1 MRIAQIMA
9 GASIGGAEAFYERAT
24 IALHHAGDQVLP
36 VIRRDAERAA
46 RLRDAGLR
54 PVELAFGGALD
65 LFTKPRLRRTLQDFQ
80 PDVVMAWMQRAARFT
95 PLGPWVLVGRFGG
108 YYDLKYFRHCG
119 HLVANTHDL
128 VRSIAAQGWP
138 AERVHYLPN
147 FAEDFSGVAPADLPA
162 ASSTP
167 RLLAMG
173 RLHPNKG
180 FDVLLR
186 AIALLPRGHLYL
198 AGAGP
203 EEAALRALAAELGI
217 TDRVSFLG
225 WRRDIG
231 ALLAAADMFI
241 CSSRHEPLGNV
252 VLEAWSAAKPVIAA
266 AAQGPSELISDGA
279 DGLLVA
285 REDAPTLAAAITG
298 LAENPARA
306 AALGAAGR
314 AHFAAAFTEAPVM
327 ARWQRLLAE
336 LKPAGRA

>member
-1 MRIAQIMA
+1 MRIAQVMA
-9 GASIGGAEAFYERAT
+9 GAPMGGAEAFFERAT
-24 IALHHAGDQVLP
+24 IALHHAGDVVLP
-36 VIRRDAERAA
+36 IIRRDAGRAA
-46 RLRDAGLR
+46 RLRDAGLP

-65 LFTKPRLRRTLQDFQ
+65 VLTKPRLRRALQDFK
-80 PDVVMAWMQRAARFT
+80 PDLVMAWMQRAARFT
-95 PLGPWVLVGRFGG
+95 PQGPWVLVGRFGG
-108 YYDLKYFRHCG
+108 YYDLKYFRHCD

-128 VRSIAAQGWP
+128 VRAISAEYWP
-138 AERVHYLPN
+138 LARVHYLPN
-147 FAEDFSGVAPADLPA
+147 FVEDFTSAVPADLPA

-167 RLLAMG
+167 RLFAMG

-266 AAQGPSELISDGA
+266 AAQGPTELISDGA
-279 DGLLVA
+279 DGLLVPK
-285 REDAPTLAAAITG
+285 EDAPALAVAITG
-298 LAENPARA
+298 LAENPACA
-306 AALGAAGR
+306 SALGAAGR
-314 AHFAAAFTEAPVM
+314 AHFATAFAEAPVI

-336 LKPAGRA
+336 LKPAGRT

>member
-1 MRIAQIMA
+1 MA
-9 GASIGGAEAFYERAT
+9 GAPIGGAEAFYERAT
-24 IALHHAGDQVLP
+24 IALHQAGDVVLP
-36 VIRRDAERAA
+36 IIRRDAERAT
-46 RLRDAGLR
+46 RLRDAGLQ

-65 LFTKPRLRRTLQDFQ
+65 LFTKQRVRRTLQDFK

-95 PLGPWVLVGRFGG
+95 PQGPWVLVGRFGG
-108 YYDLKYFRHCG
+108 YYDLKYFRHCD

-128 VRSIAAQGWP
+128 VRAITAEHWP
-138 AERVHYLPN
+138 SARVHYLPN
-147 FAEDFSGVAPADLPA
+147 FVEDFTSAVPADLPA
-162 ASSTP
+162 PSSTP

-203 EEAALRALAAELGI
+203 EEAALRDLAAVLGI
-217 TDRVSFLG
+217 TGRVSFLG

-231 ALLAAADMFI
+231 ALLTAADMFI
-241 CSSRHEPLGNV
+241 CSSRHEPLGNI

-266 AAQGPSELISDGA
+266 AAQGPSELISDGK
-279 DGLLVA
+279 DGVLVP
-285 REDAPTLAAAITG
+285 REDAAALAAAIAA
-298 LAENPARA
+298 LAENPDRTA
-306 AALGAAGR
+306 AIAAAGR
-314 AHFAAAFTEAPVM
+314 AHFVSTFAEAPVI
-327 ARWQRLLAE
+327 ARWRHLLAD

>member
-1 MRIAQIMA
+1 
-9 GASIGGAEAFYERAT
+9 
-24 IALHHAGDQVLP
+24 
-36 VIRRDAERAA
+36 
-46 RLRDAGLR
+46 
-54 PVELAFGGALD
+54 
-65 LFTKPRLRRTLQDFQ
+65 
-80 PDVVMAWMQRAARFT
+80 MAWMQRAARFS
-95 PLGPWVLVGRFGG
+95 PRGPWVLVGRFGG
-108 YYDLKYFRHCG
+108 YYDLKYFRHCD

-128 VRSIAAQGWP
+128 VRAIKAEHWP
-138 AERVHYLPN
+138 PARVHYLPN
-147 FAEDFSGVAPADLPA
+147 FVEDFTSAAPADLPA
-162 ASSTP
+162 PSSTP

-231 ALLAAADMFI
+231 ALLAAADIFI
-241 CSSRHEPLGNV
+241 CSSRHEPLGNI

-266 AAQGPSELISDGA
+266 AAQGPTELISDGA

-285 REDAPTLAAAITG
+285 REDAPALAAAITG
-298 LAENPARA
+298 LAENPTRA

-314 AHFAAAFTEAPVM
+314 AHFAAAFAEAPVI

-336 LKPAGRA
+336 LKPAGRM

>member
-1 MRIAQIMA
+1 MA
-9 GASIGGAEAFYERAT
+9 GAPIGGAEAFFERAT
-24 IALHHAGDQVLP
+24 IALHQAGEQVLP

-46 RLRDAGLR
+46 RLRDAGLQ

-65 LFTKPRLRRTLQDFQ
+65 LFTKPRVQRALQDFK

-95 PLGPWVLVGRFGG
+95 PKGPWVLVGRFGG
-108 YYDLKYFRHCG
+108 YYDLKYFRHCD

-128 VRSIAAQGWP
+128 VRAITAEHWP
-138 AERVHYLPN
+138 PARVHYLPN
-147 FAEDFSGVAPADLPA
+147 FVEDFASAAPADLPA

-203 EEAALRALAAELGI
+203 EEAALRALVAELGI

-231 ALLAAADMFI
+231 ALLAAADIFI
-241 CSSRHEPLGNV
+241 CSSRHEPLGNI

-285 REDAPTLAAAITG
+285 REDAPALAAAI
-298 LAENPARA
+298 AELTANPERA
-306 AALGAAGR
+306 AALAAAGR
-314 AHFAAAFTEAPVM
+314 AHFAATFAEAPVI
-327 ARWQRLLAE
+327 AHWRRVLAE

>member
-1 MRIAQIMA
+1 
-9 GASIGGAEAFYERAT
+9 
-24 IALHHAGDQVLP
+24 
-36 VIRRDAERAA
+36 
-46 RLRDAGLR
+46 
-54 PVELAFGGALD
+54 
-65 LFTKPRLRRTLQDFQ
+65 
-80 PDVVMAWMQRAARFT
+80 
-95 PLGPWVLVGRFGG
+95 
-108 YYDLKYFRHCG
+108 
-119 HLVANTHDL
+119 
-128 VRSIAAQGWP
+128 
-138 AERVHYLPN
+138 
-147 FAEDFSGVAPADLPA
+147 
-162 ASSTP
+162 
-167 RLLAMG
+167 MG

-203 EEAALRALAAELGI
+203 EEAALRALATELGI

-266 AAQGPSELISDGA
+266 AAQGPTELISDGA
-279 DGLLVA
+279 DGLLVPK
-285 REDAPTLAAAITG
+285 EDAPALAAAITG

-306 AALGAAGR
+306 SALGAAGR
-314 AHFAAAFTEAPVM
+314 AHFTASFAEAPVM

-336 LKPAGRA
+336 LKPAGRT

>member
-1 MRIAQIMA
+1 MA
-9 GASIGGAEAFYERAT
+9 GAPIGGAEAFFERAT

-36 VIRRDAERAA
+36 IIRRDAERAA
-46 RLRDAGLR
+46 RLRDAGLL

-65 LFTKPRLRRTLQDFQ
+65 FITKPRVRRTLQDFK
-80 PDVVMAWMQRAARFT
+80 PDIVMAWMQRAARFT
-95 PLGPWVLVGRFGG
+95 PQGPWVLVGRFGG
-108 YYDLKYFRHCG
+108 YYDVKYFRHCD

-128 VRSIAAQGWP
+128 VRTIAAAPWP
-138 AERVHYLPN
+138 PACVHYLPN
-147 FAEDFSGVAPADLPA
+147 FVEDFAGAAPADLPA

-203 EEAALRALAAELGI
+203 EEAALRALAVELGVI
-217 TDRVSFLG
+217 DQVSFLG

-231 ALLAAADMFI
+231 PLLAAADVFI
-241 CSSRHEPLGNV
+241 CSSRHEPLGNI

-266 AAQGPSELISDGA
+266 AARGPSELISDGK
-279 DGLLVA
+279 DGVLVP
-285 REDAPTLAAAITG
+285 REDAPALAAAIAS
-298 LAENPARA
+298 LAGNPERA
-306 AALGAAGR
+306 AALALAGR
-314 AHFAAAFTEAPVM
+314 AHFATTFAEAPVIT
-327 ARWQRLLAE
+327 RWRRLLAE
-336 LKPAGRA
+336 LKRAGRA

>member
-1 MRIAQIMA
+1 MRIAQVMA
-9 GASIGGAEAFYERAT
+9 GAPIGGAEAFYERAT
-24 IALHHAGDQVLP
+24 IALHHAGDVVLP
-36 VIRRDAERAA
+36 IIRRDAERAA
-46 RLRDAGLR
+46 RLRKAGLQ
-54 PVELAFGGALD
+54 PVELAFGAAFDFL
-65 LFTKPRLRRTLQDFQ
+65 TKRRVQRALQDFK

-95 PLGPWVLVGRFGG
+95 PQGPWVLVGRFGG
-108 YYDLKYFRHCG
+108 YYDLKYFRHCD

-128 VRSIAAQGWP
+128 VHAITAEHWP
-138 AERVHYLPN
+138 PARVHYLPN
-147 FAEDFSGVAPADLPA
+147 FVEDFASAAPADLSAP
-162 ASSTP
+162 SSTP

-203 EEAALRALAAELGI
+203 EEAALRALTAELGI

-225 WRRDIG
+225 WRRDID

-241 CSSRHEPLGNV
+241 CSSRHEPLGNI

-266 AAQGPSELISDGA
+266 AAQGPTELISDGA
-279 DGLLVA
+279 DGLLIPK
-285 REDAPTLAAAITG
+285 EDAPALAGAIAG

-314 AHFAAAFTEAPVM
+314 TYFAAAFAEAPVM
-327 ARWQRLLAE
+327 ARWRRLLAE
-336 LKPAGRA
+336 LKPVGRM

>member
-1 MRIAQIMA
+1 MA
-9 GASIGGAEAFYERAT
+9 GAPIGGAEAFYERAT

-36 VIRRDAERAA
+36 VIRRDAERAG
-46 RLRDAGLR
+46 RLRSAGLQ

-65 LFTKPRLRRTLQDFQ
+65 LFTKRRVQRALQDFK

-95 PLGPWVLVGRFGG
+95 PQGPWVLVGRFGG
-108 YYDLKYFRHCG
+108 YYDLKYFRHCD

-128 VRSIAAQGWP
+128 VRAISAEHWP
-138 AERVHYLPN
+138 PARVHYLPN
-147 FAEDFSGVAPADLPA
+147 FVEDFASAAPADLPA
-162 ASSTP
+162 ASGTP

-217 TDRVSFLG
+217 MDRVSFLG

-241 CSSRHEPLGNV
+241 CSSRHEPLGNI

-266 AAQGPSELISDGA
+266 AAQGPSELISHGKDGV
-279 DGLLVA
+279 LVP
-285 REDAPTLAAAITG
+285 REDAPALAATIAS
-298 LAENPARA
+298 LAESPERA
-306 AALGAAGR
+306 AALAAAGR
-314 AHFAAAFTEAPVM
+314 AHFTATFAEAPVI

-336 LKPAGRA
+336 LTPAGRG

>member
-1 MRIAQIMA
+1 MA
-9 GASIGGAEAFYERAT
+9 GAPIGGAEAFFERAT
-24 IALHHAGDQVLP
+24 IALHHAGDVVLP
-36 VIRRDAERAA
+36 IIRRDADRAA
-46 RLRDAGLR
+46 RLRNAGLQ
-54 PVELAFGGALD
+54 PVELAFGGAFDFLTGPRMSRA
-65 LFTKPRLRRTLQDFQ
+65 LQAFKPDI
-80 PDVVMAWMQRAARFT
+80 VMAWMQRAARFT
-95 PLGPWVLVGRFGG
+95 PKGPWVLVGRFGG
-108 YYDLKYFRHCG
+108 YYDVKYFRHCD

-128 VRSIAAQGWP
+128 VRAITAEHWP
-138 AERVHYLPN
+138 PARVHYLPN
-147 FAEDFSGVAPADLPA
+147 FVEDFAGSAPANLPA

-186 AIALLPRGHLYL
+186 AVALLPRGHLYL

-217 TDRVSFLG
+217 MDRVSFLG

-241 CSSRHEPLGNV
+241 CSSRHEPLGNI

-266 AAQGPSELISDGA
+266 AAQGPSELISHGKDGV
-279 DGLLVA
+279 LVP
-285 REDAPTLAAAITG
+285 REDAPALAATIAS
-298 LAENPARA
+298 LAESPERA
-306 AALGAAGR
+306 AALAAAGR
-314 AHFAAAFTEAPVM
+314 AHFTATFAEAPVI

-336 LKPAGRA
+336 LKPVGRM